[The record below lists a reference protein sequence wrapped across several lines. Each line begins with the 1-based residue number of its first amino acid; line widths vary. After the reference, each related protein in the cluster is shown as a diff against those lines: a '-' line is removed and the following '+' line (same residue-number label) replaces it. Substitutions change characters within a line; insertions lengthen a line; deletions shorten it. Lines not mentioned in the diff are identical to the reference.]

1 VNVKL
6 GEVNRKTSE
15 RPLLLDHQKVR
26 SVMRNRA
33 QRLLELIFP
42 NRRKAER
49 LRPEPPRVYEPP
61 RLTRLT
67 PEQAKLKLLGHLS
80 VGEKGAKDLL
90 DLLFSEPVADATTP
104 EQERLHSPN

>member
-15 RPLLLDHQKVR
+15 RPLLLDHRKVR
-26 SVMRNRA
+26 SLMGNRA

-42 NRRKAER
+42 NRRKAKG
-49 LRPEPPRVYEPP
+49 LRPERTTVYEPP

-90 DLLFSEPVADATTP
+90 DLLFSEPAA
-104 EQERLHSPN
+104 E